1 MVGITETVLEMHY
14 HRPVMDAIRD
24 TLGLGPQGS
33 MNFYK
38 YSTRRECFVGF
49 DQAYVVSE
57 LSEAEF
63 FELLKGVAASS
74 MPVLGDQFF
83 GYFLQFKV
91 VKEMEKFNRYTPT
104 AFITERPHYRIA
116 LDTKKNANT
125 GMSQHE
131 LLYNLNKNKGAL
143 VYYACPMLFDKAALY
158 EVDVDLDSLRLADF
172 ADCTSSYLDND
183 NHYIYFNDKDAGPIW
198 CSDPVKG
205 EAMSSKRLVE
215 RIVERELSPSRTV
228 ESAKDLLD
236 MLTDFKAAGLDAES
250 KVFMDMS
257 KPSFVPMLADTLTV
271 VRVSRGEGAA

>member
-1 MVGITETVLEMHY
+1 MGITETVLEMHY
-14 HRPVMDAIRD
+14 HRPVMDAIRS

-33 MNFYK
+33 INFYK
-38 YSTRRECFVGF
+38 YSTQRECFVGF
-49 DQAYVVSE
+49 DQAYAVSE

-74 MPVLGDQFF
+74 RPLLGDQFF

-91 VKEMEKFNRYTPT
+91 VKEMERFNRYTPT
-104 AFITERPHYRIA
+104 AYIAKRPHYRIA

-158 EVDVDLDSLRLADF
+158 EVNVDLDSLRLADF
-172 ADCTSSYLDND
+172 SNCASPYLDND
-183 NHYIYFNDKDAGPIW
+183 NHYIYFNDKDGDPVW

-205 EAMSSKRLVE
+205 ESMSSRQLAE
-215 RIVERELSPSRTV
+215 RIATQELSPNRAV
-228 ESAKDLLD
+228 ESAKSLLD
-236 MLTDFKAAGLDAES
+236 MLTDFEAAGLDAES
-250 KVFMDMS
+250 KVFRDML

>member
-1 MVGITETVLEMHY
+1 MGITETVLEMHY
-14 HRPVMDAIRD
+14 HRPVMDAIRE

-33 MNFYK
+33 VNFYK
-38 YSTRRECFVGF
+38 YSPQRECFVGF
-49 DQAYVVSE
+49 DQAYAVSE

-63 FELLKGVAASS
+63 FDLLKGVAASS
-74 MPVLGDQFF
+74 RPVLEDQFF

-91 VKEMEKFNRYTPT
+91 VKEMERVNRYTPT
-104 AFITERPHYRIA
+104 AHITKRPHYRIA

-131 LLYNLNKNKGAL
+131 LLFNLNKNKGAL

-158 EVDVDLDSLRLADF
+158 EVEVDLDTLRLADF
-172 ADCTSSYLDND
+172 SDCASAYLDND
-183 NHYIYFNDKDAGPIW
+183 NHYIYFNDKNADPIW

-205 EAMSSKRLVE
+205 EAMSSKLLVE
-215 RIVERELSPSRTV
+215 RVAREELSANRAI
-228 ESAKDLLD
+228 ESAKNLLD
-236 MLTDFKAAGLDAES
+236 MLTDFEGAGLDRES
-250 KVFMDMS
+250 KVFSDML